1 MSDKNNNSWTPA
13 FPPEDEPDYESPTP
27 EEVIYADN
35 AYDPWQDPDYVPSED
50 YLPEEELERDE
61 ARKSA
66 LDRAGDVR
74 DASKLGNTPANLK
87 ESVVNAAKEKAFG
100 AVPGAEKAAEVAEN
114 TNKAIKAGTYVVD
127 GLKNFAGALK
137 GAVVALNPYVVVPVL
152 AALLVV
158 VMVVAG
164 LAAGQVYGQTKSTSE
179 AGYAGGAMQQ
189 RLAQRAEWLQQ
200 NYRDYDNAGQL
211 VAMAP
216 SPKSSVA
223 GNAWVAACTDIVAL
237 IYGLSPYLTG
247 YNGVK
252 NAYQNYKNH
261 PDKYEAW
268 AFASGAHGD
277 GSSSPGASLQ
287 DPPPGAIVSIEND
300 SGWYATCCPGAGHTF
315 VMLTDELVIDNF
327 SGGGILQGTPGGG
340 PRILNDTMRSHIVG
354 WALPKGEGFEGT
366 FITGSFEGA
375 AENAPEQDA
384 LPNLPPVPTY
394 MGDVVIPGDSGG
406 STFNGPKER
415 ADWMRAA
422 GIAESDWGYVDYI
435 AQKESSWNPKATNP
449 SSGAC
454 GLIQALP
461 CSKVPGDGYDPVDN
475 LRWADGYAKSRYGS
489 WEAAYEFW
497 VANHWW

>member
-1 MSDKNNNSWTPA
+1 MSDKNSDLRQNWE
-13 FPPEDEPDYESPTP
+13 PPDDGDE
-27 EEVIYADN
+27 IYRD
-35 AYDPWQDPDYVPSED
+35 YDPDEVPQPPNDDDYVPSDE
-50 YLPEEELERDE
+50 LPQSEIEHEE
-61 ARKSA
+61 ARKSVQ
-66 LDRAGDVR
+66 RAEE
-74 DASKLGNTPANLK
+74 AKNPQTNKLG
-87 ESVVNAAKEKAFG
+87 EGVG
-100 AVPGAEKAAEVAEN
+100 
-114 TNKAIKAGTYVVD
+114 D
-127 GLKNFAGALK
+127 LK
-137 GAVVALNPYVVVPVL
+137 GAAIEAGKNKVAKAIPGSERVEEAAENVEKASSFTRTMISDAKNMLGVVKGAFAFLANPATLISLGVVVVVAVL
-152 AALLVV
+152 VISTMAI
-158 VMVVAG
+158 
-164 LAAGQVYGQTKSTSE
+164 GQVYGQTKTTSTAEIS
-179 AGYAGGAMQQ
+179 AGAMQQ
-189 RLAQRAEWLQQ
+189 RLAQRAEWLQH
-200 NYRDYDNAGQL
+200 NYRDYGNAGQL
-211 VAMAP
+211 IATAP
-216 SPKSSVA
+216 GPKSNVA
-223 GNAWVAACTDIVAL
+223 GNAWVAACPDIVAL

-261 PDKYEAW
+261 PDMYEAW